1 VGFLD
6 KVTKMASDGLEKGQE
21 VAKTQQLKLEVRK
34 LDGQLD
40 EAYAALGRKAFEAS
54 EGGTL
59 STESLTNEIQA
70 VRDAQAAIDAKQAEI
85 AALGESATDDAPAT
99 ADVS

>member
-21 VAKTQQLKLEVRK
+21 VAKGQQLKLEVRK
-34 LDGQLD
+34 LDAQLD
-40 EAYAALGRKAFEAS
+40 EAYAALGRKAFESAGS
-54 EGGTL
+54 GG
-59 STESLTNEIQA
+59 LTSDALANEIQA

-85 AALGESATDDAPAT
+85 AALGEQAT
-99 ADVS
+99 ADTTA